1 MKTATLPS
9 VPVDPELLQAL
20 DAVLTEGETLAE
32 FVETAVRL
40 AVERRRVQA
49 AFIARALRSREEARQ
64 TGEYIEAEVVLDEL
78 QRKLAAARARLEK
91 SNG

>member
-20 DAVLTEGETLAE
+20 DAVLNEGETLAA

-49 AFIARALRSREEARQ
+49 AFIARGLRSREEARQ

>member
-9 VPVDPELLQAL
+9 VPVDSELLEAL
-20 DAVLTEGETLAE
+20 DAVLTEGESLAE
-32 FVETAVRL
+32 FVETAVRS
-40 AVERRRVQA
+40 AVDRRRVQA
-49 AFIARALRSREEARQ
+49 EFIARGLRSREEARQ

-78 QRKLAAARARLEK
+78 QRKLVAARARLEK

>member
-9 VPVDPELLQAL
+9 VPVDSELLEAL

-32 FVETAVRL
+32 FVETAVRS
-40 AVERRRVQA
+40 AVDRRRVQA
-49 AFIARALRSREEARQ
+49 EFIARGLRSREEARQ

>member
-9 VPVDPELLQAL
+9 VPVDPELLKAL

-32 FVETAVRL
+32 FVETAVRS
-40 AVERRRVQA
+40 AVDRRRVQA
-49 AFIARALRSREEARQ
+49 EFIARGLRSREEARQ
-64 TGEYIEAEVVLDEL
+64 TGEYIEADVVLDEL
-78 QRKLAAARARLEK
+78 QRKLAAARVRLEK

>member
-20 DAVLTEGETLAE
+20 DAVLNEGETLAA

-49 AFIARALRSREEARQ
+49 AFIARGLRSREEARQ

-78 QRKLAAARARLEK
+78 QRKLAAARPRLEK